1 MKNGII
7 SNIPTYI
14 AYPNDLYINI
24 RSRDIFIKAIHPN
37 CSQPPLCFY
46 QKIINEN
53 KYNNNIFLLSNGH
66 ENPCIGV
73 LLKLYPNIKYI
84 HESVYEDISVII
96 NCYNLVLPIFTLTF
110 TLINL
115 NNNLNNIYNII
126 NYNTTK
132 IYLTIH
138 IMTQSSKYKQVMKRK

>member
-1 MKNGII
+1 M
-7 SNIPTYI
+7 
-14 AYPNDLYINI
+14 
-24 RSRDIFIKAIHPN
+24 
-37 CSQPPLCFY
+37 
-46 QKIINEN
+46 
-53 KYNNNIFLLSNGH
+53 
-66 ENPCIGV
+66 
-73 LLKLYPNIKYI
+73 YPNIKYI
-84 HESVYEDISVII
+84 HESLYEDISVII

-138 IMTQSSKYKQVMKRK
+138 IMTQSSKYKQIMKRKQQNTTKQIKLMLNENCIMIIVNNKGNYEKII